1 MGRGR
6 PKATSSYYPEHDVGL
21 TRVGLLLVA
30 AMDALVTIF
39 LQATIIRV
47 LNRALMRTSRV
58 FRSNLISIAGVV
70 SLRMLVRLSHEV
82 VL

>member
-6 PKATSSYYPEHDVGL
+6 PKATSSYCPEHGIGL
-21 TRVGLLLVA
+21 IRAGLLLVA

-39 LQATIIRV
+39 LQATIIRM
-47 LNRALMRTSRV
+47 LNRALMRTSRF
-58 FRSNLISIAGVV
+58 FRSILISIAGVV
-70 SLRMLVRLSHEV
+70 SLRMLVRLSHEA